1 MTLETL
7 ELALKRLNSPDFIDR
22 LIIDAVEIHKAD
34 LINLIKG
41 QISVG
46 VKGDGSRTLKYVDD
60 GSSYNPNY
68 YVAKVKRTPAKQMP
82 YRNYENTGNFLRE
95 VDAIAKDT
103 SIFISSDATFV
114 GSNENINTV
123 VEELEGNEFF
133 GLTDENKPEFAK
145 IWIPTFV
152 KLMKNEIYK

>member
-34 LINLIKG
+34 LISLIKG

-82 YRNYENTGNFLRE
+82 YRNYENTGDFLGSMFA
-95 VDAIAKDT
+95 DAKDT
-103 SIFISSDATFV
+103 EIFV
-114 GSNENINTV
+114 GSDDDKSQFIENGENNI
-123 VEELEGNEFF
+123 LFK
-133 GLTDENKPEFAK
+133 LTDENKPEFAK